1 MSEIAPLISDLAVIL
16 IAAGIITLIFKCLKQ
31 PVVLGYIV
39 AGILAGPAVP
49 YIPTVSDPTNI
60 KIWADIGVIFLL
72 FAMGLEF
79 SFKKL
84 MTVGGTAVIASIT
97 IVSGMMFL
105 GYTAGN
111 ALGFSHL
118 SSIFLG
124 GMLSMSSTAIVFKAF
139 DDMGLRGQKFTG
151 VVLGVLVVEDLV
163 AVVLMVLLS
172 TLAVS
177 KQVEGMEMLESILKL
192 GAFLIFW
199 SLLGIYLI
207 PSFLKKIKPFLNDET
222 LLIIALGFCLGMV
235 MIAAKAGFSSALGA
249 FVMGSLLAETI
260 EAEKIEKLVKPVK
273 DLFAAIFFVSVGM
286 MIQPDL
292 LIEYLV
298 PICILTILVIIGQI
312 FFGSLGVLL
321 SGQPLKIALQSG
333 FSLTQ
338 IGEFAFIIA
347 SLGVS
352 LKVTDDYLYPV
363 IVAVSVVTTF
373 LTPYMIRMATPVYQL
388 IDNYLPSSIKLMLNR
403 YSSGSNTVKHKS
415 TWNKLL
421 KSMLLDVI
429 LYTVLTIFSIIIF
442 FTYVNPIIRENILG
456 FKGALLSLSIILAII
471 LPFLWAIIM
480 KENHSPEFLK
490 LWNDSKFNRG
500 PLVSLIAIKLLL
512 CASILMPVIVHI
524 FNVASGVGFIITLL
538 ILLMIILS
546 KKLKKRS
553 LSIEKRFIDNFN
565 GKTTDS
571 NIGSPLTDN
580 IFKSLPFND
589 LHLMDFVVG
598 QESSIVG
605 RSLKEINFRQKY
617 GINIVSIIRGER
629 QINIPR
635 GEERLYPFDKIIIV
649 GTDEELDLFQEIIQ
663 KQDKEYRDQLAQ
675 SFNNN
680 IKIEQFNIEPDSPL
694 IGRSIQQSDIRDK
707 NACLILGI
715 ERDGKSMMNPP
726 SQTVFKENDNVWVAG
741 EYRQIVQLSEGLSY
755 N

>member
-373 LTPYMIRMATPVYQL
+373 
-388 IDNYLPSSIKLMLNR
+388 S
-403 YSSGSNTVKHKS
+403 YS
-415 TWNKLL
+415 
-421 KSMLLDVI
+421 
-429 LYTVLTIFSIIIF
+429 LYDSHGD
-442 FTYVNPIIRENILG
+442 PG
-456 FKGALLSLSIILAII
+456 LSI
-471 LPFLWAIIM
+471 
-480 KENHSPEFLK
+480 
-490 LWNDSKFNRG
+490 D
-500 PLVSLIAIKLLL
+500 
-512 CASILMPVIVHI
+512 
-524 FNVASGVGFIITLL
+524 
-538 ILLMIILS
+538 
-546 KKLKKRS
+546 
-553 LSIEKRFIDNFN
+553 
-565 GKTTDS
+565 
-571 NIGSPLTDN
+571 
-580 IFKSLPFND
+580 
-589 LHLMDFVVG
+589 
-598 QESSIVG
+598 
-605 RSLKEINFRQKY
+605 
-617 GINIVSIIRGER
+617 
-629 QINIPR
+629 
-635 GEERLYPFDKIIIV
+635 
-649 GTDEELDLFQEIIQ
+649 
-663 KQDKEYRDQLAQ
+663 
-675 SFNNN
+675 
-680 IKIEQFNIEPDSPL
+680 
-694 IGRSIQQSDIRDK
+694 
-707 NACLILGI
+707 
-715 ERDGKSMMNPP
+715 
-726 SQTVFKENDNVWVAG
+726 
-741 EYRQIVQLSEGLSY
+741 
-755 N
+755 